1 MSRFFI
7 HHPVFA
13 WVIAIVVMLAGYFGL
28 SSMAISQYPNIAPTT
43 VGFVA

>member
-13 WVIAIVVMLAGYFGL
+13 WVIAILISL
-28 SSMAISQYPNIAPTT
+28 SGVSAVLNMGVES
-43 VGFVA
+43 